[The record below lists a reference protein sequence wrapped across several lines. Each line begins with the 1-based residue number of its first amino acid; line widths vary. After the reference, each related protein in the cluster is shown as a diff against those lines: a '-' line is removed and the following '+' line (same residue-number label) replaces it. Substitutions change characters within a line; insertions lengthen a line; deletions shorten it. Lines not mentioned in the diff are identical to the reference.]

1 MTDELTSTGLNLDDF
16 ETVRALV
23 VAQLRATISNI
34 LDVSPDQPIGQ
45 ITDITLEHRQ
55 QISELLQEVYSAMD
69 PEQATGQSLDALCS
83 MTGTYRNPATYGTVG
98 LTLNLN
104 AATTVPAGSIVAV
117 TGDPDNQWILDTA
130 VTSVGAGNY
139 AGTATASET
148 GVIQALAGTITTIV
162 TPVAGWNSVT
172 NALDA
177 DEGEEVE
184 SDTDLRLRR
193 EVELQQGGS
202 TSLGAVIA
210 AVSAL
215 SGVLQVAG
223 YENVRSYSQDGM
235 PPKSIEI
242 VYWSGTTSPTPAATV
257 SAIAETIQ
265 EEKAGGVK
273 AYGTNTDDGT
283 PPNTAET
290 VTDAYGS
297 YEIGFTRAE
306 DLAVELNYTLTT
318 NSDYPGNAAF
328 SAYVA
333 GWADDNLG
341 IGDNVL
347 YTKMIDVGYNVAGV
361 ENLQLIQRFVGG
373 GAWLTTDLVVGDRQI
388 ATIDSGDV
396 SP

>member
-55 QISELLQEVYSAMD
+55 QISELLQEIYSAMD

-117 TGDPDNQWILDTA
+117 TGDPDNQWILDA
-130 VTSVGAGNY
+130 DVTSVGAGNY

-202 TSLGAVIA
+202 TTLGAVVA
-210 AVSAL
+210 AVSAIEE
-215 SGVLQVAG
+215 VLQVIG
-223 YENVRSYSQDGM
+223 YENVRSYVQDGM

-242 VYWSGTTSPTPAATV
+242 VYWSGATSPTPAAV
-257 SAIAETIQ
+257 VAEIAETINT
-265 EEKAGGVK
+265 KAGGIQ
-273 AYGTNTDDGT
+273 AYGTDTDGLGT
-283 PPNTAET
+283 ETET

-297 YEIGFTRAE
+297 YEIGFTRAA
-306 DLAVELNYTLTT
+306 DLRVELEYTLTT
-318 NSDYPGNAAF
+318 NSDYPGDVTF
-328 SAYVA
+328 QAYVA
-333 GWADDNLG
+333 SWADDNLG
-341 IGDNVL
+341 IGSDVL
-347 YTKMIDVGYNVAGV
+347 YTKMIDVGYNVAGID
-361 ENLQLIQRFVGG
+361 NLSLRLRFFGGGWGTADLSVGG
-373 GAWLTTDLVVGDRQI
+373 RQI
-388 ATIDSGDV
+388 ATVDSGDITV
-396 SP
+396 I

>member
-55 QISELLQEVYSAMD
+55 QISELLQEIYSAMD

-104 AATTVPAGSIVAV
+104 AATTVPAGSIAAV
-117 TGDPDNQWILDTA
+117 TGDPDNQWILDA
-130 VTSVGAGNY
+130 DVTSVGAGNY

-202 TSLGAVIA
+202 TTLGAVVA
-210 AVSAL
+210 AVSAIEE
-215 SGVLQVAG
+215 VIQVIG
-223 YENVRSYSQDGM
+223 YENVRSYVQDGM

-242 VYWSGTTSPTPAATV
+242 VYWSGATSPTPAAV
-257 SAIAETIQ
+257 VAEIAETIQ
-265 EEKAGGVK
+265 SEKAGGIQ
-273 AYGTNTDDGT
+273 AYGTDTDGAST
-283 PPNTAET
+283 ETET

-306 DLAVELNYTLTT
+306 DLRVELEYTLTT
-318 NSDYPGNAAF
+318 NSDYPGDVTF
-328 SAYVA
+328 QAYVA
-333 GWADDNLG
+333 SWADDNLG
-341 IGDNVL
+341 IGSDVL
-347 YTKMIDVGYNVAGV
+347 YTKMIDVGYNVAGID
-361 ENLQLIQRFVGG
+361 NLSLRLRFFGGGWGTSDLSVGG
-373 GAWLTTDLVVGDRQI
+373 RQI
-388 ATIDSGDV
+388 ATVDSGDITV
-396 SP
+396 I

>member
-55 QISELLQEVYSAMD
+55 QISELLQEIYSAMD

-104 AATTVPAGSIVAV
+104 AATTVSAGKIAAV
-117 TGDPDNQWILDTA
+117 TGDPDNQWILDA
-130 VTSVGAGNY
+130 DVTSVGAGNY

-202 TSLGAVIA
+202 TALGAVVA
-210 AVSAL
+210 AVSAIEE
-215 SGVLQVAG
+215 VIQVIG
-223 YENVRSYSQDGM
+223 YENVRAYVQDGM

-242 VYWSGTTSPTPAATV
+242 VYWSGATSPTPAAV
-257 SAIAETIQ
+257 VAEIAETIQ
-265 EEKAGGVK
+265 SEKAGGIQ
-273 AYGTNTDDGT
+273 AYGTDTDGAST
-283 PPNTAET
+283 ETET
-290 VTDAYGS
+290 VTDDYGS

-306 DLAVELNYTLTT
+306 DLRVELEYTLTT
-318 NSDYPGNAAF
+318 NSNYPGDATF
-328 SAYVA
+328 QAYVS
-333 GWADDNLG
+333 GWSDDNIG
-341 IGDNVL
+341 IGDDVF
-347 YTKMIDVGYNVAGV
+347 YTKMIDVGYNVAGID
-361 ENLQLIQRFVGG
+361 NLSLRLRFFG
-373 GAWLTTDLVVGDRQI
+373 GAWGTADLSVGGRQI
-388 ATIDSGDV
+388 ATVDSGDITV
-396 SP
+396 I